1 MTEEQKNA
9 VRENLMNKS
18 VRELITIIIEQQ
30 EEVEEAKTIR
40 RRFMQIR
47 TLVLEKD
54 ERGPR
59 GRPKKG
65 SEYKINP

>member
-47 TLVLEKD
+47 NLVLEPE
-54 ERGPR
+54 ERR
-59 GRPKKG
+59 RQGRPRKD
-65 SEYKINP
+65 

>member
-9 VRENLMNKS
+9 LRENLLNRS
-18 VRELITIIIEQQ
+18 VGELISIIIEQR

-47 TLVLEKD
+47 NLVLEPE
-54 ERGPR
+54 ERR
-59 GRPKKG
+59 RQGRPRKD
-65 SEYKINP
+65 

>member
-47 TLVLEKD
+47 NLVLEPE
-54 ERGPR
+54 ERR
-59 GRPKKG
+59 RQGRPRKV
-65 SEYKINP
+65 

>member
-47 TLVLEKD
+47 TLVLDKE
-54 ERGPR
+54 ERR
-59 GRPKKG
+59 RQGRPRKV
-65 SEYKINP
+65 